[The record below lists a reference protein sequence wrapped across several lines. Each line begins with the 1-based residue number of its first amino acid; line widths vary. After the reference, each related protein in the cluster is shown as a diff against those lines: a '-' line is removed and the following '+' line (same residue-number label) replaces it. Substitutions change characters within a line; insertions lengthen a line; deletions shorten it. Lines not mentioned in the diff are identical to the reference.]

1 MSPLLV
7 VDNLHVRFRDRSNGA
22 WVDAVRGVDLTLAAG
37 RTLGLVGES
46 GCGKTSLARS
56 ILRLIPAHTGHV
68 HFEGQSILELSERAL
83 RPLRRRMQIIFQD
96 PGGSLDARMKVGAI
110 VGEPLL
116 VHRMARGAALRTRVG
131 QLLEQVGLDPADASR
146 YPHSFSGGQKQRI
159 AIARAMATEPSLI
172 VCDEPTSAL
181 DVSVQASILRLLR
194 ELQASTNVSY
204 LFITHDLA
212 VARCMCDE
220 IAVLQD
226 GRVVEFGESESVLRS
241 WLDQNPSPSRAS
253 STSI

>member
-1 MSPLLV
+1 
-7 VDNLHVRFRDRSNGA
+7 
-22 WVDAVRGVDLTLAAG
+22 
-37 RTLGLVGES
+37 
-46 GCGKTSLARS
+46 
-56 ILRLIPAHTGHV
+56 
-68 HFEGQSILELSERAL
+68 
-83 RPLRRRMQIIFQD
+83 
-96 PGGSLDARMKVGAI
+96 
-110 VGEPLL
+110 
-116 VHRMARGAALRTRVG
+116 
-131 QLLEQVGLDPADASR
+131 
-146 YPHSFSGGQKQRI
+146 
-159 AIARAMATEPSLI
+159 MATQPSLI

-220 IAVLQD
+220 IAVLQN
-226 GRVVEFGESESVLRS
+226 GRIIDQGGSDVVLQA